1 MATRATYEFHE
12 PDKEPVWVYIHWDGY
27 PQGAARY
34 FSLWLK
40 KEDPTVLAF
49 LKANRQGEVTEGRD
63 AHGDTEYRYTV
74 HLKGSTVAQYTW
86 RQMARF
92 ERPGA
97 NGGVVPQTWIKAEE
111 KHYEQTSS
119 APFHEWEQIYN
130 GPLQEFVSK
139 YDELVEIP

>member
-27 PQGAARY
+27 PEGAARY

-49 LKANRQGEVTEGRD
+49 LKANRQGEVTEGHD

-74 HLKGSTVAQYTW
+74 HLKGST
-86 RQMARF
+86 
-92 ERPGA
+92 A
-97 NGGVVPQTWIKAEE
+97 NGGVVPETWLKANE
-111 KHYEQTSS
+111 KHYGQTSS
-119 APFHEWEQIYN
+119 TPFHEWEQIYN

-139 YDELVEIP
+139 YDKVREASFVDIP